1 MIGIVLF
8 CLAVLYWCW
17 HYNQRSADKSCIRS
31 QQNAINAQNQ
41 MIIRMGRECALQD
54 QAILTGDTYIKKL
67 EEERDRIMEIIKV
80 MTPPKDDDHF
90 PASII
95 MFRKIEQAREVIA
108 KSGNEQLALE
118 IMEIL
123 K

>member
-1 MIGIVLF
+1 MITVIVFCMVVVLIVLSK
-8 CLAVLYWCW
+8 
-17 HYNQRSADKSCIRS
+17 RSADKSCIRS

-41 MIIRMGRECALQD
+41 MIALQD

>member
-8 CLAVLYWCW
+8 CLAVVVLVV
-17 HYNQRSADKSCIRS
+17 HYNQRSAAKSCIRS

-41 MIIRMGRECALQD
+41 MIIRMGRESALQD
-54 QAILTGDTYIKKL
+54 QAIITGDNYIKKL
-67 EEERDRIMEIIKV
+67 EEERDRIMEIVKV

-90 PASII
+90 PASIV